1 MICCC
6 DLLYHVR
13 QGLEGE
19 LLSSQISKLMSPSRG
34 RIATYIHSA
43 CGPLSPKLFI
53 LRFRQ
58 RGSACGGVTLLNDSV
73 SSLASQK
80 FQVPGL
86 KAASLTSSRRD
97 LPRGSYRVVLSI
109 RVRESLIPSEPEL
122 PPSSGVWPPWWRRPP
137 APRSSP
143 SASSPPGTTPRSP
156 SCPPPRSAAGGPAPP
171 LPAAR
176 RSCLQNKQICG
187 HVFIATGEVNH

>member
-13 QGLEGE
+13 QGLAGE

-53 LRFRQ
+53 LRFDKE
-58 RGSACGGVTLLNDSV
+58 GVLVVESPSSTIRSHLWLLKSFR
-73 SSLASQK
+73 
-80 FQVPGL
+80 FQVWKQQVSHP
-86 KAASLTSSRRD
+86 A
-97 LPRGSYRVVLSI
+97 VVLSI

-143 SASSPPGTTPRSP
+143 SASSPPGTKPRSP

-176 RSCLQNKQICG
+176 RSCLRNKQICG
-187 HVFIATGEVNH
+187 HVFIATREVNH